1 MRNIKSAGTVAAIA
15 AAAMLALTSCAA
27 QPATCTINETSQE
40 TRIEI
45 RNYKPG
51 YSEWIHE
58 MRPCL
63 NANGGV
69 DMCPYD
75 AREWNPG
82 SYQWRAV
89 GDHADPEEGWNN
101 GSGDPEKSTTGYS
114 YIQHKE
120 NDTAVCDGRE
130 EFKDKDG
137 KVINHNVTDTF
148 YIAE

>member
-1 MRNIKSAGTVAAIA
+1 MRNFKSVGAVAAIA
-15 AAAMLALTSCAA
+15 AASMLALTSCGMR
-27 QPATCTINETSQE
+27 PATCTTNETNQE

-82 SYQWRAV
+82 KYEWRTV
-89 GDHADPEEGWNN
+89 GDHADPEEGL
-101 GSGDPEKSTTGYS
+101 
-114 YIQHKE
+114 
-120 NDTAVCDGRE
+120 E
-130 EFKDKDG
+130 ER
-137 KVINHNVTDTF
+137 IR
-148 YIAE
+148 